1 MTESKR
7 SSLLTSINHLESLI
21 RLIKHE
27 IMEDREI
34 PSKQEVNSA
43 IHELEFFRD
52 LANEKRPDDSNKFNN
67 KNLHWEALQSF
78 F

>member
-43 IHELEFFRD
+43 IHELELFRD
-52 LANEKRPDDSNKFNN
+52 LANEKRQDNPNKFNN
-67 KNLHWEALQSF
+67 TDLHWEALQSLF
-78 F
+78 